1 MHAYLGKSQ
10 GQMAPRKDDDQTNQ
24 IKEDDI
30 VLVLPGNLMTCH
42 GDDGKGRDQ
51 IDGDDGK
58 QNLEVI
64 VNGQQI
70 DQDEHEQV
78 FKEET
83 APVLVLKKVRHARD
97 ELMNKKI

>member
-1 MHAYLGKSQ
+1 MHAYLGKRQ
-10 GQMAPRKDDDQTNQ
+10 GQIAPRKDDDQTDQ

-30 VLVLPGNLMTCH
+30 VLVLPGNLMTHH

-78 FKEET
+78 FKEEA
-83 APVLVLKKVRHARD
+83 APVLGAEKSQAR
-97 ELMNKKI
+97 KG

>member
-10 GQMAPRKDDDQTNQ
+10 GKMAPRKDDDQTNQ

-70 DQDEHEQV
+70 DQDGSRYS
-78 FKEET
+78 KKKLL
-83 APVLVLKKVRHARD
+83 PSWVLKKVRHARD